1 MINNY
6 YTPVT
11 TDDMFLKFL
20 LSRKTDHSSPLSL
33 LDEFRSFALTHPEY
47 AKLFTTYI
55 ELQRYQALQ
64 GEDPEHNGTS
74 HASNAS
80 QEDSASDKKDDW

>member
-1 MINNY
+1 MIC
-6 YTPVT
+6 
-11 TDDMFLKFL
+11 FW
-20 LSRKTDHSSPLSL
+20 SSCWVEKLIIPPISL